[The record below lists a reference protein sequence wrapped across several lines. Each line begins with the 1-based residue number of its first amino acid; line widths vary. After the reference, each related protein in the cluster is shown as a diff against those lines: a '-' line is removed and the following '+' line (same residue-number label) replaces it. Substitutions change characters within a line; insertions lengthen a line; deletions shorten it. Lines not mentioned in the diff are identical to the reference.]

1 MNPRRF
7 ASAAFL
13 SLSVAAPASAEL
25 RQVRLNA
32 PGMDCASC
40 ARAMSKAVKQLD
52 GVESVDLIVEKSSVE
67 IRLRADNRVTL
78 ERIRREMRAFGYQTK
93 DAEITAR
100 GRITDSD
107 GTPVLD
113 LLNGS
118 VLRLAEKPASPP
130 SGPVEITGVSTLDEK
145 LGERVTIATVK
156 RLPESLIARP

>member
-1 MNPRRF
+1 MNLRRF

-13 SLSVAAPASAEL
+13 SFAVAAPASAEL
-25 RQVRLNA
+25 RQVRLTA

-40 ARAMSKAVKQLD
+40 ARAMSNAVKKLD
-52 GVESVDLIVEKSSVE
+52 GVESVDLTVEKSSVE

-100 GRITDSD
+100 GTIADRD
-107 GTPVLD
+107 GAPVLD

-118 VLRLAEKPASPP
+118 VLTLVEKPP
-130 SGPVEITGVSTLDEK
+130 SAPAGVVEITGVSKFDEK
-145 LGERVTIATVK
+145 SGERLTIASVK
-156 RLPESLIARP
+156 